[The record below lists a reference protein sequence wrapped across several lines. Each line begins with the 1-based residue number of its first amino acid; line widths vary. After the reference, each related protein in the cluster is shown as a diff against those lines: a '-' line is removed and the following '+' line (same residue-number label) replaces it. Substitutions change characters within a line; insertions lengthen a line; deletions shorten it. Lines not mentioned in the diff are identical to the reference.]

1 MGNEQIGQS
10 HLFLHVLQHIYH
22 LGLNG
27 YVQCGN
33 RFVTYDKFRF
43 YCQGAGNSHTL
54 LLSTGKFMRIAVGM
68 LGIQSNFA
76 KQFFDHI
83 GTVLFGLGQLVNINS
98 LSDDLSY
105 SHTRVE
111 GCGRIL
117 ENNLHLS
124 AVRQHINC
132 LFFSQRFAIRPQ
144 RIVIDRLSII
154 YDLTAGRLMKA
165 DNGTAKGR
173 FTTSGLSYQTKGLS
187 LFDEERNILYRLYTG
202 SFHSLYREIFS

>member
-1 MGNEQIGQS
+1 
-10 HLFLHVLQHIYH
+10 
-22 LGLNG
+22 
-27 YVQCGN
+27 
-33 RFVTYDKFRF
+33 
-43 YCQGAGNSHTL
+43 
-54 LLSTGKFMRIAVGM
+54 M
-68 LGIQSNFA
+68 LGIQSDFA

-83 GTVLFGLGQLVNINS
+83 GTVLFGLGQLVNING
-98 LSDDLSY
+98 LSDNLSHC
-105 SHTRVE
+105 HTRVE
-111 GCGRIL
+111 RCGRIL

-132 LFFSQRFAIRPQ
+132 LFFSKRFTIRTK

-187 LFDEERNILYRLYTG
+187 LFDKERNILYRLDAGT
-202 SFHSLYREIFS
+202 FHSLYREIFS